1 MALLSNRQATFHAA
15 RTLEERSTRTLVGMT
30 NLHPRT
36 LLIACIAGGALLA
49 PAAADAAK
57 LKISGGT
64 RPVDDNGVA
73 AIKLKNPN
81 RSTARGKLTLT
92 SGGQSIGAHSFKIRA
107 RRSSTVRVTVT
118 HVDALQILARGDGLR
133 TTALAKAKG
142 KGTARKS
149 LVLYYPGAS
158 SGGGGAQPGGQQQPP
173 PQQPAS
179 QSIDGRW
186 QGTYETSNADLAFNI
201 TGNRL
206 YTGPF
211 DAFFLIANCA
221 DGNPDSTAI
230 EPVQATINPDG
241 SFAGSGTYRPSPDS
255 AVSWTLTGHISGRTM
270 TGTFSGTYEDGLQG
284 HCSGSMNFTAAWY
297 GDYTL

>member
-1 MALLSNRQATFHAA
+1 M
-15 RTLEERSTRTLVGMT
+15 RTLVGMT
-30 NLHPRT
+30 NPHPRS

-57 LKISGGT
+57 LRIGGGT
-64 RPVDDNGVA
+64 LPVDDNGVA

-81 RSTARGKLTLT
+81 HSTAKGKLTLT

-107 RRSSTVRVTVT
+107 RRSSTVKVPVT

-133 TTALAKAKG
+133 TKALAKAKG
-142 KGTARKS
+142 KGTARKN
-149 LVLYYPGAS
+149 LVLYYPGAA
-158 SGGGGAQPGGQQQPP
+158 SGGGGSQPGGQQQQPP

-186 QGTYETSNADLAFNI
+186 QGTYATNNADLAFNI
-201 TGNRL
+201 QGNRL

-211 DAFFLIANCA
+211 DAFYLEATCEA
-221 DGNPDSTAI
+221 YSPDATAFEPI
-230 EPVQATINPDG
+230 EATISPNGD
-241 SFAGSGTYRPSPDS
+241 FHGSGTYRPSADLSMP
-255 AVSWTLTGHISGRTM
+255 WTISGHISGRTM
-270 TGTFSGTYEDGLQG
+270 TGTFSSSYHSDFHGD
-284 HCSGSMNFTAAWY
+284 CSGTTNFTATWY

>member
-1 MALLSNRQATFHAA
+1 M
-15 RTLEERSTRTLVGMT
+15 TRTAPHLRAALAAAV
-30 NLHPRT
+30 L
-36 LLIACIAGGALLA
+36 AAALLA
-49 PAAADAAK
+49 VPAVADAAK

-64 RPVDDNGVA
+64 LPVDDDGVA

-81 RSTARGKLTLT
+81 RSTAKGKLTLK
-92 SGGQSIGAHSFKIRA
+92 SGGISIGARSFRVRA
-107 RRSSTVRVTVT
+107 RRSSTVKVAVT
-118 HVDALQILARGDGLR
+118 HVDALQILANGDGLR

-158 SGGGGAQPGGQQQPP
+158 SGGGGGSQPGGQQQPP

-186 QGTYETSNADLAFNI
+186 QGTYETSNANLAFNI
-201 TGNRL
+201 QGNRL

-211 DAFFLIANCA
+211 DSFYIEPMCA
-221 DGNPDSTAI
+221 DGNRDSTAI
-230 EPVQATINPDG
+230 EPVEATINPDG
-241 SFAGSGTYRPSPDS
+241 SFSGSGTYRPSPDM
-255 AVSWTLTGHISGRTM
+255 AIPWTLTGHISGRTM
-270 TGTFSGTYEDGLQG
+270 TGTFSATYEDGVQG